1 MKINKIILDNFG
13 SYEGY
18 NSFETKSDNN
28 KNIILIGGKNGAGK
42 TTLFTAM
49 RICLYGYKSMGYKN
63 YNSYYIKSIIKLLN
77 NNAKLLKPMVASV
90 SLEIT
95 LNNSQG
101 IDLYLLQRSW
111 KLSDSLTENFRIIKN
126 QTELSEEEKADF
138 EKYLLSLI
146 PPELFNLYFFDG
158 EKIAD
163 FFLEEGSSFRIKDAF
178 LTLCGY
184 DIFDI
189 MRKNFKRISDNSKKT
204 TLALTEYV
212 ETKEKLKNIQS
223 KVKEIEKKI
232 QNCEDDI
239 YNCEAL
245 ISALEKDYHE
255 KGGITEEEW
264 NNKILAIKEEE
275 KKREIFNNQLRKWAN
290 DIVPF
295 IILKEEISNLKNQIK
310 IENQVIKY
318 NNFCDVINTQGIKE
332 MISNIEELKEKAFLL
347 FGNENNSYLNLSLEQ
362 TSLVNSQINNIL
374 SFDEKKIIKYKKA
387 IKDSIV
393 LSAELRKELDNS
405 SISTVKD
412 YMEAKVKLFEEKSKF
427 LFERVELEEKLNF
440 SKIEL
445 SEYENKFSKAQLKI
459 EEELKRAS
467 INDISSRAIIM
478 LDKLQNRLYRKQIS
492 KIESV
497 FKEDIKNLIRK
508 THFIDDIFI
517 DDNFDVHIYKNEN
530 IKVKKIIEIL
540 NKNLETQLSSTLGL
554 KAVQELYKLSEE
566 TSYFKVIE
574 FFKNYKEEDI
584 ILPIE
589 IDKSSLSNGEKQI
602 FIMTLYYALIKLCKY
617 EIPFVIDTPFARI
630 DTDHRKNISKYFFS
644 KLKGQIFILST
655 NEEIDSSHLKILEDK
670 ISATYMLENLDN
682 KKTTVIKNIYFEE

>member
-374 SFDEKKIIKYKKA
+374 SFDKKKIIKYKKA

>member
-111 KLSDSLTENFRIIKN
+111 KLSDLLTEDFRIIKN

-184 DIFDI
+184 DTFDI

-239 YNCEAL
+239 YNCEAS

-290 DIVPF
+290 DVVPF

-318 NNFCDVINTQGIKE
+318 KNFCDVINTQGIKE

-374 SFDEKKIIKYKKA
+374 SFDKKKIIKYKKA

-554 KAVQELYKLSEE
+554 KAVRELYKLSEE

>member
-111 KLSDSLTENFRIIKN
+111 KLSDLLTEDFRIIKN

-184 DIFDI
+184 DTFDI

-239 YNCEAL
+239 YNCEAS

-290 DIVPF
+290 DVVPF

-318 NNFCDVINTQGIKE
+318 KNFCDVINTQGIKE

-374 SFDEKKIIKYKKA
+374 SFDKKKIIKYKKA